1 MRMALYFILAAGLLA
16 AGCGRKNPPKPVAAE
31 TKTNEPSVGDNPL
44 LAPVNYLGALNKA
57 QKTAEKVVDTT
68 SIKKAIDFFYAN
80 EERFPTDLNEI
91 VTKRYIGRIPDPPY
105 GKKFEYNPKTG
116 DFRVVDQ

>member
-1 MRMALYFILAAGLLA
+1 MALYFILSAGLLA
-16 AGCGRKNPPKPVAAE
+16 AGCGRKNPPKPVAAAE
-31 TKTNEPSVGDNPL
+31 TKTNEPSVGDSPL

-57 QKTAEKVVDTT
+57 QKTAVKVVDTT

-80 EERFPTDLNEI
+80 EERFPTDLNEM